1 MGAMATTVERG
12 NVDQAPAARRREAP
26 EPAARREGPASW
38 GYLTHPALLPTVFA
52 PGERAGEPTAGEEEV
67 AARKA

>member
-12 NVDQAPAARRREAP
+12 STNQVPAARRREAP
-26 EPAARREGPASW
+26 EPAARREGLASW

-52 PGERAGEPTAGEEEV
+52 PGEKAQQQASREEV
-67 AARKA
+67 AERKA

>member
-1 MGAMATTVERG
+1 MATTVERG
-12 NVDQAPAARRREAP
+12 NTDQSPGARRPEAP
-26 EPAARREGPASW
+26 SRAPRGHGQPSW

-52 PGERAGEPTAGEEEV
+52 PGGKAQEPQTGEEV

>member
-1 MGAMATTVERG
+1 MGAVATSVERENADLAQG
-12 NVDQAPAARRREAP
+12 ARRRETPGQAV
-26 EPAARREGPASW
+26 RREGPASW

-52 PGERAGEPTAGEEEV
+52 PGGKAEEPATTEEV

>member
-1 MGAMATTVERG
+1 MGAVATTVKRDNG
-12 NVDQAPAARRREAP
+12 DQPLGARRRETP
-26 EPAARREGPASW
+26 LPAVRREGPASW

-52 PGERAGEPTAGEEEV
+52 PGGKAEEPATTEEV